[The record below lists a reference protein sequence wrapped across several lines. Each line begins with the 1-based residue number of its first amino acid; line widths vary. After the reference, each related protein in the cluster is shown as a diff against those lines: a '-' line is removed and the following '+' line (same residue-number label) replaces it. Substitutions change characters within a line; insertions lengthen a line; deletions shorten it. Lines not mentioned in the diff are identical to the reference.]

1 MIKKLEVGMQ
11 VYETGEIKGFEN
23 CGVDIKEVDYS
34 LRGRHE
40 ITISTTTY

>member
-1 MIKKLEVGMQ
+1 MDDEEESYKRAKKRVG
-11 VYETGEIKGFEN
+11 E
-23 CGVDIKEVDYS
+23 

>member
-1 MIKKLEVGMQ
+1 VHTVSL
-11 VYETGEIKGFEN
+11 TGEDGAKEMMFGGSSCSIVN
-23 CGVDIKEVDYS
+23 DVDAS